1 MHLKTKQYAY
11 IIFMQQIS
19 RHDYKHGDILNYIN
33 KLLEIKKFRSIE
45 MVEIEL
51 KFQLP
56 ESKKK
61 SVLQALK
68 PKTAEKI
75 RLQAKYYDTPDRL
88 LAKNHVALR
97 LRLEGDHWV
106 QTFKAA
112 GKNHLE
118 RLESEI
124 HLGKCEI
131 EPELD
136 LSLFENNKTVK
147 DRLEKVLGDH
157 KDELGFQFKTDVERT
172 FRVFQVEDTA
182 IEVCLDDGVVST
194 VDQSEK
200 ICEVEFELKS
210 GSAEQLILFTQEW
223 VKKYQLWLDV
233 RSKAQRGNLLV
244 AQQKTSPAIK
254 ASTLLINKKSTTD
267 SALRQMIAN
276 TLQHLL
282 PNAAFIA
289 EGVAEPEHI
298 HQARV
303 AIRRLRSALKIFG
316 SWSSETNDRWETQLA
331 EIFRM
336 LGDSR
341 DIDAIREDVLPQLVA
356 DGAPFCELIVKQ
368 TSKENKQTLF
378 IKPEHTCLLL
388 QLLAFTYHNPENLD
402 QKKTQLKKK
411 ISKTLTPM
419 HKKLIENANNFKKL
433 SIEERHRT
441 RKRAKRLRYSIEFI
455 SSLYDTE
462 ITASYLNELQCV
474 QEKLGQYND
483 LHIAEQ
489 FFEKNSDQH
498 PEYWFAVGWSK
509 AKQKHLI
516 EQSAQ
521 ALQQF
526 ALVKPFW

>member
-1 MHLKTKQYAY
+1 
-11 IIFMQQIS
+11 MQQIS
-19 RHDYKHGDILNYIN
+19 RHNYRHGDILIYID
-33 KLLEIKKFRSIE
+33 KLLEIKKFRSIK

-61 SVLQALK
+61 CVLQALK

-118 RLESEI
+118 RIESEI
-124 HLGKCEI
+124 HLGKCEL

-147 DRLEKVLGDH
+147 DRLEEVLGDH
-157 KDELGFQFKTDVERT
+157 QDQLKFQFKTDVERT
-172 FRVFQVEDTA
+172 FRIFQIEDTA
-182 IEVCLDDGVVST
+182 IEVCLDDGIVST
-194 VDQSEK
+194 ADQSEK

-233 RSKAQRGNLLV
+233 RSKAQRGNLL
-244 AQQKTSPAIK
+244 ATQQKTSPATK
-254 ASTLLINKKSTTD
+254 ASTLFLHKKSSAD

-276 TLQHLL
+276 ALQHLL

-316 SWSSETNDRWETQLA
+316 SWSLETDDRWEAQLA
-331 EIFRM
+331 EIFQI

-341 DIDAIREDVLPQLVA
+341 DIDAIRDDVLPQLVA
-356 DGAPFCELIVKQ
+356 DGAPFSELVSKQ
-368 TSKENKQTLF
+368 TSTAKKKSLF
-378 IKPEHTCLLL
+378 VQPEQTCLLL
-388 QLLAFTYHNPENLD
+388 QLLAFTYHDRED
-402 QKKTQLKKK
+402 IDHKKTKLKKT
-411 ISKTLTPM
+411 ISKTLNQM
-419 HKKLIENANNFKKL
+419 HKELIKNANDFEKL
-433 SIEERHRT
+433 SIEQRHRT
-441 RKRAKRLRYSIEFI
+441 RKKAKRLRYTVEFI
-455 SSLYDTE
+455 SSLYDTDL
-462 ITASYLNELQCV
+462 ITSYLNELQHV
-474 QEKLGQYND
+474 QEMLGQYND

-489 FFEKNSDQH
+489 FFEKNSAQH

-509 AKQKHLI
+509 AKQSHLI

-526 ALVKPFW
+526 AQVKPFW